1 MEITTSLQPGGVEVQ
16 LPHLASLHYFL
27 AGLDT
32 LVPQVILTVTTEGG
46 SSQIQHETIYNVVNF
61 SLVTYYDWFLSIFQT
76 FNNFTEVL
84 KKIQ

>member
-1 MEITTSLQPGGVEVQ
+1 MEITTSLPHGGVEVQ

-32 LVPQVILTVTTEGG
+32 LVSHVILTVTMDGG
-46 SSQIQHETIYNVVNF
+46 RSQIQHETIYNVVNF
-61 SLVTYYDWFLSIFQT
+61 SLMTYYDWLLSIFQT